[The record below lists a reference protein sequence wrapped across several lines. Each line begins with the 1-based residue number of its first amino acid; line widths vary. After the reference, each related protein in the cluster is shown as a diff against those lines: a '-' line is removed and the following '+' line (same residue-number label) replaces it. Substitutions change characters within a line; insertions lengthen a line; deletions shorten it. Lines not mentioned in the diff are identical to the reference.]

1 MHASFIFRMFP
12 QHLLEDT
19 SGADLVLWSDPLQAL
34 TLLCE
39 SNSLSRIVVARGLPR
54 LGLTCIS

>member
-1 MHASFIFRMFP
+1 MHASFIFRMFL

-19 SGADLVLWSDPLQAL
+19 SGADLVLWSYSLQAL

-39 SNSLSRIVVARGLPR
+39 SNSLSRIVVARGLPDWA
-54 LGLTCIS
+54 